1 MARSATDQSA
11 RPITRGGAWP
21 WLGLAALVLGYFA
34 TWSVQF
40 SVPQEALMEG
50 GQVLLSALNT
60 EGNAALWRL
69 SSGIGYAGVAC
80 LVAFGVGLRRLLEE
94 RALLEEHASG
104 DSLVP
109 AVVSGGFLVTG
120 GALLVAWN
128 VRAQVFDGLAAYA
141 ADPSAHVAINR
152 LSQDTGLAAW
162 AGLGVAAAAFA
173 VGGLRQG
180 LLPAWLG
187 WFSAVITA
195 LIGLLCLAGLAFPAN
210 IPAGIWLL
218 VVVLWSIRQVR

>member
-1 MARSATDQSA
+1 
-11 RPITRGGAWP
+11 
-21 WLGLAALVLGYFA
+21 
-34 TWSVQF
+34 
-40 SVPQEALMEG
+40 MEG

-60 EGNAALWRL
+60 EGNATLWRL

-80 LVAFGVGLRRLLEE
+80 LIAFAAGLRRLLEE
-94 RALLEEHASG
+94 RALLDG
-104 DSLVP
+104 RTTGGSLVP

-162 AGLGVAAAAFA
+162 AGLGIAAAAFA

-187 WFSAVITA
+187 WLSAVITV

-218 VVVLWSIRQVR
+218 VVVLWSIRQMR